1 MKHILLID
9 NFDSF
14 TYNLVDFFETAGA
27 EVSVLR
33 NDVSVSEVD
42 PKQYDLLL
50 ISPGPSV
57 PKNAG
62 NLMEIIE
69 KCVGKIPIFGVCLGH
84 EALAEFFGGSLQ
96 FVPPVHGKSS
106 AIHHDG
112 KTIFSGLP
120 QDFPGGRYH
129 SLAVDRMPED
139 FEISAKTEDGVI
151 MGSLS
156 KPVGYFLC
164 MTHFQEAEMNSKE
177 RRRSFKIC
185 KITSRKV
192 YGAERSLP
200 LFFQKGGGGRD
211 FLESI

>member
-1 MKHILLID
+1 MKNILLID

-27 EVSVLR
+27 ELTLFR
-33 NDVSVSEVD
+33 NDVSATDIHPE
-42 PKQYDLLL
+42 KYNLLL

-62 NLMEIIE
+62 NLMDIIK

-84 EALAEFFGGSLQ
+84 EALAEHFGGSLK
-96 FVPPVHGKSS
+96 FVSPVHGKGST
-106 AIHHDG
+106 IHHDE

-129 SLAVDRMPED
+129 SLAVDKMPED

-151 MGSLS
+151 MAMRHKTLPIESVQFHPESVLS
-156 KPVGYFLC
+156 MKDSNGMRLVENVLRLL
-164 MTHFQEAEMNSKE
+164 A
-177 RRRSFKIC
+177 
-185 KITSRKV
+185 
-192 YGAERSLP
+192 
-200 LFFQKGGGGRD
+200 
-211 FLESI
+211 